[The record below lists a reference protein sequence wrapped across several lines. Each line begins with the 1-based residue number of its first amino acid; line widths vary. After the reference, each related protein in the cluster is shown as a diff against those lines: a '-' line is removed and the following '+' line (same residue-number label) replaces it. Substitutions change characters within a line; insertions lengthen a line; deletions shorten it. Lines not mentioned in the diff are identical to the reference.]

1 MTMPGPRSALT
12 TLATT
17 TVVLSAALLL
27 NACAPAQSGGPAPS
41 PATFVPA
48 PGEVFAGIDDVG
60 DMGLWMITRD
70 LKNATWL
77 GEKYKGRILREPVN
91 VILIDK
97 FAPTPEAATARMLES
112 MNKAGYG
119 PKGGHSTGYF
129 GYLNGRLYAQYPQGS
144 GEAFSDG
151 PWWKSN
157 NHGRMFGPVKTSGGY
172 VFIGAVSAED
182 FRLLPSPGHSFNN
195 FMIARENLADQLTA
209 NTVFKKKGYIDLK
222 AKIDTAT
229 ETTADHDGCAV
240 ILVARE

>member
-1 MTMPGPRSALT
+1 MPINRSALT
-12 TLATT
+12 
-17 TVVLSAALLL
+17 LSAAALSAAFLL
-27 NACAPAQSGGPAPS
+27 NACAPAQSSGPVPDR
-41 PATFVPA
+41 ATFAPA
-48 PGEVFAGIDDVG
+48 PGEIFKGIDDVG
-60 DMGLWMITRD
+60 DMGLWMITKD

-77 GEKYKGRILREPVN
+77 GEKYKGRTLREPVN

-119 PKGGHSTGYF
+119 PKNGHSTGYS
-129 GYLNGRLYAQYPQGS
+129 GYLNGRLYAQYPQGD

-151 PWWKSN
+151 NWWQSN

-172 VFIGAVSAED
+172 VFIGAISGED
-182 FRLLPSPGHSFNN
+182 FRLFPTPGHSFNN
-195 FMIARENLADQLTA
+195 FMIAREDFADKLTG
-209 NTVFKKKGYIDLK
+209 NTVFKKKGYIDFK
-222 AKIDTAT
+222 GKIDTAT